1 MRILK
6 SEFFY
11 EAHYFIFIL
20 PILLPPHLA
29 GDFTFIPPN
38 VLSAHISPAYLFCL
52 ALGSSAFY
60 YTNHSNT
67 SSNLLASQKLL
78 IRGNARVVCGKTAA
92 VKIAH
97 TPVCVLVCFTDE
109 RNKSTLLK
117 DSC

>member
-1 MRILK
+1 MRLIT
-6 SEFFY
+6 SSSYCPSCF
-11 EAHYFIFIL
+11 L
-20 PILLPPHLA
+20 PIWLVTSPLFL
-29 GDFTFIPPN
+29 PN